1 MAAWQ
6 LRLGA
11 AMIVFSPSIAVLM
24 LLLARRAQ
32 LMILTILAAFFW
44 LVAALVAALF
54 WRILPDDTAVL
65 MAAVGVI
72 VQEMGRFALVSVYRR
87 TEKIIIAVSASEE
100 SITSSPPFLG
110 VAMRFPLNDWSSSLA
125 AGVGFGTMHALIV
138 FGSVLAASEGPATL
152 YEGSCCGVPM
162 LLLYAVLA
170 LAFVMLDVMLM
181 CIVFHAE
188 RRGDRL
194 MQCFVVG
201 SHLAASFATLFNQ
214 VEEGCTISLPLL
226 VLVVLVTVLAL
237 NRYGAT
243 MH

>member
-1 MAAWQ
+1 M
-6 LRLGA
+6 LILVR
-11 AMIVFSPSIAVLM
+11 IPCCTCRVVL
-24 LLLARRAQ
+24 
-32 LMILTILAAFFW
+32 
-44 LVAALVAALF
+44 
-54 WRILPDDTAVL
+54 
-65 MAAVGVI
+65 
-72 VQEMGRFALVSVYRR
+72 
-87 TEKIIIAVSASEE
+87 
-100 SITSSPPFLG
+100 
-110 VAMRFPLNDWSSSLA
+110 
-125 AGVGFGTMHALIV
+125 
-138 FGSVLAASEGPATL
+138 
-152 YEGSCCGVPM
+152 
-162 LLLYAVLA
+162 LA